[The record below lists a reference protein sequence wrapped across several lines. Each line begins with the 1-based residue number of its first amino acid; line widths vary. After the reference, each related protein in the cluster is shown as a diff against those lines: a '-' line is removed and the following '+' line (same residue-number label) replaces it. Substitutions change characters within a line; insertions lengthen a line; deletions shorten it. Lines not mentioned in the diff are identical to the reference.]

1 MTRSLSPPDWIEAR
15 EYQEEAIRA
24 WMNEG
29 GAGIL
34 RMATGT
40 GKTVTGLLAA
50 SRVAAAMDGQ
60 LLLIVA
66 APYQHLVDQWAEDL
80 YDFGMN
86 PVLAYQSRR
95 NWQPRLEREILEYNT
110 GSRGICTVVTTHTTL
125 AIKGARTTL
134 QRAEGPSMLIADEVH
149 HLGSKHMQSG
159 LLDAFDFRLGLS
171 ATPERWFD
179 EEGTNALHAY
189 FGDTVFEYDLADAI
203 EVGALC
209 EYYYVPHIVELDE
222 EETEVYLQLSEK
234 IGRLMSRRDDEEGFS
249 LEDDPRLQRLL
260 IKRARLVGTAR
271 TKLDVLVDLIDR
283 QDSVSYSLVYCS
295 DGSMGPE
302 GDGERHVDA
311 ATTRLGKERGL
322 QVEPFTA
329 EESQAEREELLQAF
343 GEREID
349 VLTAIRCLD
358 EGVDVPATRTAY
370 ILASSS
376 NPRQYIQRRGR
387 ILRTYEGK
395 QFAVIHDFITVPAK
409 QGSLTSLSG
418 DSYTAERRLFEKELR
433 RVSMFA
439 DDALNHPDAEVGGVP
454 TTDGSLQ
461 QLKRRYDLLDA

>member
-1 MTRSLSPPDWIEAR
+1 
-15 EYQEEAIRA
+15 
-24 WMNEG
+24 
-29 GAGIL
+29 
-34 RMATGT
+34 
-40 GKTVTGLLAA
+40 
-50 SRVAAAMDGQ
+50 
-60 LLLIVA
+60 
-66 APYQHLVDQWAEDL
+66 
-80 YDFGMN
+80 
-86 PVLAYQSRR
+86 
-95 NWQPRLEREILEYNT
+95 
-110 GSRGICTVVTTHTTL
+110 
-125 AIKGARTTL
+125 
-134 QRAEGPSMLIADEVH
+134 MLIADEVH
-149 HLGSKHMQSG
+149 HLGSDHMQSG

-203 EVGALC
+203 EIGALC

-234 IGRLMSRRDDEEGFS
+234 IGRLMSRQDDEEEFS

-271 TKLDVLVDLIDR
+271 AKLDVLVDLIES
-283 QDSVSYSLVYCS
+283 QEEVSHSLVYCS
-295 DGSMGPE
+295 DGSIGPE
-302 GDGERHVDA
+302 GEGKRHVDA
-311 ATTRLGKERGL
+311 ATARLREECGL
-322 QVEPFTA
+322 RVEPFTA

-343 GEREID
+343 DQGEID

-395 QFAVIHDFITVPAK
+395 QSAVIHDFITVPET
-409 QGSLTSLSG
+409 QGGLTSLSG
-418 DSYTAERRLFEKELR
+418 DSYTAERSLFEKELR

-439 DDALNHPDAEVGGVP
+439 ADALNHPDAEVDGVP
-454 TTDGSLQ
+454 TTGGSLQ